1 MNPKATFSN
10 FLTQIYDLPTDS
22 LSALVNLFEPLSL
35 KKNDYYVR
43 QGDHP
48 KKIGF
53 LSKGIVRIF
62 FQNQDGEE
70 FNKIF
75 LQAPSL
81 VAAYSS
87 LISGNM
93 NQVNIQCL
101 SDCSMIEANYS
112 EVLGLFDTHK
122 GIESLNRKVVEQFF
136 IETEKRQMSL
146 IMLNASERY
155 DLFRKEFPAYENY
168 IPQYHIASYLGITPT
183 QLSRIRAK
191 K

>member
-1 MNPKATFSN
+1 MNPKTSFSN
-10 FLTQIYDLPTDS
+10 FLTQIYDLPTAS

-35 KKNDYYVR
+35 KKNDYYAK

-53 LSKGIVRIF
+53 LSKGIARIF
-62 FQNQDGEE
+62 FQNQEGEE

-81 VAAYSS
+81 IAPYSS
-87 LISGNM
+87 LISGNT

-101 SDCSMIEANYS
+101 SDSSIIEANYS
-112 EVLGLFDTHK
+112 EVLDLFDTHK